1 MNFLSSFVVFYF
13 LCFCFFT
20 NGQTIEKVLATVDGK
35 MITLLELKEAQKRIK
50 NNLMN
55 QFTILSLFKQN
66 ELIKN
71 NKEMLKYLI
80 YEKLT
85 DTAIDKQENN
95 PGISD
100 GQIQA
105 EINSVR
111 KQSGLSQKA
120 FSRRLVQNNFT
131 AASYKIFLKKE
142 LLRKQLV
149 QMKVIEKVRISDQ
162 DLNDYAV
169 KTNGKP
175 LFSSFEYEL
184 AYLLFPQTT
193 AGRKSADETHKL
205 LFEDPDLFDKW
216 NIKGTGEAKK
226 ELLGKKVLS
235 AIHPSIRK
243 SIKDLSIGQYSN
255 VLSLPNGYHIFKLIW
270 KAPIVTNKNEKR
282 KQKLF
287 SQLSLKL
294 FKVELQ
300 NWLNK
305 KQETAFIQN
314 HL

>member
-1 MNFLSSFVVFYF
+1 MKILSPFITLYF
-13 LCFCFFT
+13 LCFCFST
-20 NGQTIEKVLATVDGK
+20 TGQTIEKVLATVDGE
-35 MITLLELKEAQKRIK
+35 MITLLDLKETQKRIK
-50 NNLMN
+50 NGLMD
-55 QFTILSLFKQN
+55 QFTILSLFKKN

-71 NKEMLKYLI
+71 NKKTLKYLV
-80 YEKLT
+80 YEKLI

-95 PGISD
+95 PVISNT
-100 GQIQA
+100 QIQA
-105 EINSVR
+105 EIKNIR
-111 KQSGLSQKA
+111 KQSRLSRKA

-131 AASYKIFLKKE
+131 AASYKLFLKKE
-142 LLRKQLV
+142 LLRRQLV
-149 QMKVIEKVRISDQ
+149 QMKVLEKVRISDQ

-169 KTNGKP
+169 KINGKP

-184 AYLLFPQTT
+184 AYLLFPQTKV
-193 AGRKSADETHKL
+193 GRKLAYETHKL
-205 LFEDPDLFDKW
+205 LLEDSDLFDKW
-216 NIKGTGEAKK
+216 NTKGTGGAKK
-226 ELLGKKVLS
+226 ESLGKKVLS

-243 SIKDLSIGQYSN
+243 SIKNLSIGQYSN

-270 KAPIVTNKNEKR
+270 KTPIVTNKNEKR

-287 SQLSLKL
+287 SQLSTKL
-294 FKVELQ
+294 FKLELQ